1 MEERL
6 LTMFDKEFMVEKLN
20 RLIKAV
26 CINSLMVEQSLT
38 DEMYVLYEIKEA
50 IEDIKPKN

>member
-1 MEERL
+1 
-6 LTMFDKEFMVEKLN
+6 
-20 RLIKAV
+20 
-26 CINSLMVEQSLT
+26 LMVEQSLT